1 MERENIAYRYC
12 LKHHWQAAHQKTKDK
27 EPEFNK
33 IPICYTKEEEDI
45 WFLDKQGDVTTG
57 ATVVRRCVDTVCVV
71 VTGIVDSRCV
81 NDRVENRGA
90 SDKRSRLWRVIGGLD
105 ERCRTRLKTGELA
118 TGEVGCSESLEDGA
132 RGVGRVLVESRW
144 S

>member
-33 IPICYTKEEEDI
+33 IPICYTKEEEDV

-57 ATVVRRCVDTVCVV
+57 ATVVRRCVDTGCVV

-90 SDKRSRLWRVIGGLD
+90 SDRRSRLWRVIGGRD
-105 ERCRTRLKTGELA
+105 ERCRTSTVGE
-118 TGEVGCSESLEDGA
+118 S
-132 RGVGRVLVESRW
+132 
-144 S
+144 